1 MGSLEDLLR
10 ELAPELYEG
19 NVELFDP
26 RAEVESGRDY
36 DFEDEWEGD

>member
-1 MGSLEDLLR
+1 MGSLEALLR
-10 ELAPELYEG
+10 EIAPELYEG
-19 NVELFDP
+19 DVELFDP

>member
-1 MGSLEDLLR
+1 MRSLEDLLR

-19 NVELFDP
+19 DVELYDP
-26 RAEVESGRDY
+26 LAEELDVRDY

>member
-19 NVELFDP
+19 DVELYDP
-26 RAEVESGRDY
+26 AEELDVRDY

>member
-19 NVELFDP
+19 DVELFDP

>member
-1 MGSLEDLLR
+1 MGSLEGLLR

-19 NVELFDP
+19 DEELYDP
-26 RAEVESGRDY
+26 LAEVESGRDY

>member
-19 NVELFDP
+19 NVELYDP
-26 RAEVESGRDY
+26 LAEELDVRDY